1 MMLKIQKNVK
11 LPVPE
16 EGQMNK
22 VTLTALKKS
31 IKHWEENVAA
41 ETPDEVNLYTSACAL
56 CKVFLN
62 WAQPAAL
69 CEGCPVMAHSGME
82 LCIDTPWLAAERAW
96 SRWARSRS
104 KSARVQEKLRKAWVI
119 AATRELEFLRSLL
132 PAKRKKKRK

>member
-1 MMLKIQKNVK
+1 
-11 LPVPE
+11 
-16 EGQMNK
+16 MNK

-41 ETPDEVNLYTSACAL
+41 KTSDEVNPYTSACAL

-62 WAQPAAL
+62 WERAAP

-82 LCIDTPWLAAERAW
+82 LCMDTPWVAAERAW
-96 SRWARSRS
+96 SRWARS
-104 KSARVQEKLRKAWVI
+104 KSAQVQEKLRKAWVI
-119 AATRELEFLRSLL
+119 AATRELEFLKSLL